1 MCPGCLRFGT
11 ILMEGASRSSG
22 AASQKA
28 VPTLDEVESLDGE
41 RIDTGIPGLNRVCG
55 TNRTDSRQGLAIP
68 SSVIFSGSEGSG
80 KSTLILTMLAKTP
93 ERKTLLIST
102 EQTLAEIKA
111 TLIGIQ
117 LGHRAA
123 RIQAYSLLDE
133 ECSME
138 VSWEKIKAVNPRILI
153 IDSISK
159 MKELG
164 QRSKDHVSSRIR
176 IVEAFKR
183 DAELNHRSTI
193 MIAHM
198 TKEEQ
203 VAGARA
209 NLHDVSTILM
219 LTKQDKTMRRLHSPG
234 KNRFGDTSEEAFF
247 RMERTGMLEVFPDKD
262 IDDINEKRVAFGL
275 KPRGRRAG

>member
-1 MCPGCLRFGT
+1 MRFGT
-11 ILMEGASRSSG
+11 ILMEGATRSNG
-22 AASQKA
+22 VLTTKP
-28 VPTLDEVESLDGE
+28 VPTLDEVQSLDGE
-41 RIDTGIPGLNRVCG
+41 RIDTGIDGLNRVFG
-55 TNRTDSRQGLAIP
+55 TNRNDSRQGLAIP

-102 EQTLAEIKA
+102 EQTLSEIKA

-117 LGHRAA
+117 LGHRAS

-138 VSWEKIKAVNPRILI
+138 VAWEKIKAVNPRILI
-153 IDSISK
+153 LDSISK
-159 MKELG
+159 MREFG
-164 QRSKDHVSSRIR
+164 QRTKDHNASRIR

-183 DAELNHRSTI
+183 DAELNQRATI

-219 LTKQDKTMRRLHSPG
+219 LTKQDKTLRRLHSPG

-247 RMERTGMLEVFPDKD
+247 RMERTGMLEVFPDQNMEE
-262 IDDINEKRVAFGL
+262 INEKRVTFGL
-275 KPRGRRAG
+275 KPRARRGA